1 MNLVPGKVAM
11 DKPKAPEPEFGS
23 ELRRRE
29 TPEHRRLRKRNGIIG
44 TLVGIV
50 AAVVTLISGI
60 SAMLTDEMVPGH
72 SNARSAATP
81 ELPGELV
88 SLIGLLALVM
98 CVWLLWRLLTD
109 KV

>member
-1 MNLVPGKVAM
+1 M
-11 DKPKAPEPEFGS
+11 DTPKSPEPEFGS

-29 TPEHRRLRKRNGIIG
+29 KPEHRRLRKRNGIIG
-44 TLVGIV
+44 ALVGIV
-50 AAVVTLISGI
+50 ASVVTLVSGVT
-60 SAMLTDEMVPGH
+60 AMLAGEMVPGH
-72 SNARSAATP
+72 STARSAAVP

-88 SLIGLLALVM
+88 SLIGLFLLVM